1 MKVVIDAA
9 VCDGKGY
16 CKRFAPEVFA
26 LDEWGYGKVLVDEV
40 PPEYE
45 ANARAALEACPLQ
58 AIKAV

>member
-16 CKRFAPEVFA
+16 CKRFAPDVFA

-40 PPEYE
+40 PPESV
-45 ANARAALEACPLQ
+45 ANAQAAVEACPLQ